1 MIKGATPD
9 PLALLSG
16 FLRVKYFPV
25 SVCCGSGS
33 FFLRFAAEIK
43 HIKFDYPLGTH

>member
-16 FLRVKYFPV
+16 FLQVKYFPV
-25 SVCCGSGS
+25 SVCCGSG
-33 FFLRFAAEIK
+33 FLCFAAEIK
-43 HIKFDYPLGTH
+43 DIKFDYPLGTH